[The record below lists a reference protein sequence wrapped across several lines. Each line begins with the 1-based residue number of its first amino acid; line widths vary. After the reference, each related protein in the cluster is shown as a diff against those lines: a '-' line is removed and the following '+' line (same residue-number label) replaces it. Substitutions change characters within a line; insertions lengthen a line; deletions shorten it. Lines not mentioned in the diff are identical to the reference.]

1 MQTNVR
7 YTLNLINAKVSLHA
21 LREKLLLVYQ
31 STNLARI
38 LKIDV
43 APRGNVRKLDQLP
56 CVLRMGDVLFDFGL
70 FVLSQKH
77 DVYIQQLL
85 CILSSDA
92 ALTHLGNGKVGS
104 YMLQGHTDNKGS
116 LGFNSIL
123 GLQRAI
129 SIYNRIKMLAL
140 DTGKWERG
148 VETVLEQPTCEV
160 CYKYEFAKAQYNDD
174 EDIPLRRS
182 TDGDNKH
189 ITERAVTR
197 KRKTDCTPDKKRVYP
212 RCKAHKGS
220 VWAFCGKIEVK
231 NGESVKKGND
241 KQL

>member
-1 MQTNVR
+1 MKIPKNPSSSNITQRCCKTWKCQEKEPIQDECEV
-7 YTLNLINAKVSLHA
+7 YFESHKCKSKPTCPEGEITAIVPIN
-21 LREKLLLVYQ
+21 KL
-31 STNLARI
+31 STNIENRCCPSW
-38 LKIDV
+38 KCQKV
-43 APRGNVRKLDQLP
+43 DQLP
-56 CVLRMGDVLFDFGL
+56 CVLRMGDVLFDFGQ

-104 YMLQGHTDNKGS
+104 YMLQGHTDSKGS

-129 SIYNRIKMLAL
+129 SIYNRIKTLAL
-140 DTGKWERG
+140 DMGDWEQG

-182 TDGDNKH
+182 TGDDNKH
-189 ITERAVTR
+189 ITGRAVTR
-197 KRKTDCTPDKKRVYP
+197 KRETRLYP
-212 RCKAHKGS
+212 RQETCLSAM
-220 VWAFCGKIEVK
+220 
-231 NGESVKKGND
+231 
-241 KQL
+241 